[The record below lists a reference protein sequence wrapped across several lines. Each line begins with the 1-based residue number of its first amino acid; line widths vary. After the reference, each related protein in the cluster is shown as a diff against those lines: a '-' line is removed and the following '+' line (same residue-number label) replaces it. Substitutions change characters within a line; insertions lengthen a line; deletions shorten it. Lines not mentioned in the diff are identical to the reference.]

1 MQDDV
6 EALGALLD
14 SIQDSFRDKV
24 AGGVGRLE
32 QHPESWGFVGMPIM
46 RVFHMLRAARQAV
59 NANSPRFL
67 ECGSG
72 FGFIAAL
79 ARELGFT
86 VRGIEIVS
94 EYIEYSRRFFPAV
107 PVEQADLRTFNRFDE
122 FNVIYYYGPFAD
134 DDVQAVF
141 EHRIEE
147 AIRPGGIILANRKV
161 SQEWRTRGDFELL
174 ETDHALHWMIRKTT
188 TPAR

>member
-1 MQDDV
+1 MSRSVDLCDRS
-6 EALGALLD
+6 LPP
-14 SIQDSFRDKV
+14 
-24 AGGVGRLE
+24 AGLRRVSRSEYGRAFYSKGRAWGRLFFIRRL
-32 QHPESWGFVGMPIM
+32 ESF
-46 RVFHMLRAARQAV
+46 Q
-59 NANSPRFL
+59 
-67 ECGSG
+67 GSL
-72 FGFIAAL
+72 AL
-79 ARELGFT
+79 PDRPGVELHL
-86 VRGIEIVS
+86 
-94 EYIEYSRRFFPAV
+94 
-107 PVEQADLRTFNRFDE
+107 D
-122 FNVIYYYGPFAD
+122 GPFAD